1 MGRQIGAALQAL
13 GVQPCGRQG
22 IQPPGQGARAL
33 GQLGQGAR
41 MGLGRLGPFG
51 RAVIGVDIARLALA
65 DLQRQ
70 GDIVARHGVQAVRRR
85 LRRGGAGG
93 QQAGAHQGGDRHM
106 AHGNSLSP
114 GATLGVRGRAAKT
127 GRRRAVR
134 AWA

>member
-1 MGRQIGAALQAL
+1 MGRQIGAALQAF
-13 GVQPCGRQG
+13 GVQARRRQCVEAARQG
-22 IQPPGQGARAL
+22 GGVL

-70 GDIVARHGVQAVRRR
+70 GDVVTGHGVQTIRRR
-85 LRRGGAGG
+85 RRRRGAGG
-93 QQAGAHQGGDRHM
+93 QQDDGGRQGGDVGN

-114 GATLGVRGRAAKT
+114 VETLGLCGLRAKKAT
-127 GRRRAVR
+127 RSRFRD
-134 AWA
+134 